1 MTDKENPKDFF
12 GGIFS
17 NYQKM
22 CDSMM
27 SGPASSMSKLNGLPL
42 PDISKDFFNTY
53 LNYFKGTG
61 SEGNPVEENI
71 MDRLSTGIRFYSSV
85 LNWWVEIFKG
95 QFNYPADLMANP
107 MGSGP
112 MNQIKLIESYTNSFS
127 QWAEMFTRFLN
138 DAQSTGAYE
147 TKDRIRMHMDALLQM
162 YEGGLGRLIKIPSVG
177 PAQYTMEKGKDWLD
191 SSIKY
196 QMVLF
201 EYFQNLVQP
210 ILRVSADIIDGAK
223 KIIEEDPSEESV
235 QKLYTMLIE
244 EGEKAYNE
252 FFKSETYLHS
262 MKMTLDAYLDFD
274 RTYNTMMVDMLKGTP
289 IVTKPG
295 IEEVYKE
302 IYLLKKKVR
311 ELEKKL
317 AGENRG

>member
-1 MTDKENPKDFF
+1 MADRENPKDLF
-12 GGIFS
+12 GGIFG

-22 CDSMM
+22 WDQMM
-27 SGPASSMSKLNGLPL
+27 SDQTSAMSRLNGIPL
-42 PDISKDFFNTY
+42 PDISKNFFDTY
-53 LNYFKGTG
+53 VRYFKDAGKG
-61 SEGNPVEENI
+61 KNPVEENI
-71 MDRLSTGIRFYSSV
+71 VERLSTGIKFYSSV

-95 QFNYPADLMANP
+95 QFSFPADMANP
-107 MGSGP
+107 IVSGP
-112 MNQIKLIESYTNSFS
+112 MNQLKLIEAYTNSFS
-127 QWAEMFTRFLN
+127 QWADMFTRYMG
-138 DAQSTGAYE
+138 DARSTGADE
-147 TKDRIRMHMDALLQM
+147 TKDRITVHMEALLHM
-162 YEGGLGRLIKIPSVG
+162 YEGGLGRLIKMPSVG
-177 PAQYTMEKGKDWLD
+177 PAQYTMERGKDWID

-223 KIIEEDPSEESV
+223 KIIEEDPSEDSV
-235 QKLYTMLIE
+235 QKLYTMLVD
-244 EGEKAYNE
+244 EGEKAYDE
-252 FFKSETYLHS
+252 FFRSETYLQS

-295 IEEVYKE
+295 LEEVYKE